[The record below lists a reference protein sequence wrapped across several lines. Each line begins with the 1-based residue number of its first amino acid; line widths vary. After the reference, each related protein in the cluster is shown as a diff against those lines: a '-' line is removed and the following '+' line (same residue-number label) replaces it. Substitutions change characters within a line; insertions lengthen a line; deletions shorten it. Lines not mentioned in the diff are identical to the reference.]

1 MNDPPV
7 DRMTNEGMLNPYL
20 QSHPVFI
27 PLSHWSRF
35 GILDAEA
42 SDPIHT
48 VGDFGDTNSV
58 LLVLNHDFSSCD

>member
-1 MNDPPV
+1 MGNGEL
-7 DRMTNEGMLNPYL
+7 RMTNEGMLNPHL

-35 GILDAEA
+35 GILDTET
-42 SDPIHT
+42 SDPIHA

-58 LLVLNHDFSSCD
+58 LLVLNDDFSSCD